1 MKVNRIKEI
10 SNYIRE
16 HENASIDTL
25 CSIFNVSKN
34 TIRRDIAELEEK
46 GIIKKVYGGIT
57 LNIDEKDTIPFN
69 QREIKNKDIKVVLAE
84 LASNLVED
92 NDIIFI
98 DSGTTTVHMIPFLAN
113 RRNLTIIT
121 NNLNVL
127 VMSLDYPNLNVLSTG
142 GSLFR
147 EANSFIGIEAIHFLN
162 NYNIGKA
169 FMASTGVSIS
179 NGITNSSSFEYQIK
193 KTVVQKSN
201 KIIVLADSSKL
212 DVASLMTYCDL
223 KDIDALVTDNIL
235 PEAYY
240 KFFKDNHIDAIIPT
254 K

>member
-10 SNYIRE
+10 SNYIHE

-57 LNIDEKDTIPFN
+57 LNIDEKDTVPFN

-147 EANSFIGIEAIHFLN
+147 EANSFIGIEAIDFLD

-212 DVASLMTYCDL
+212 DVTSLMTYCNL
-223 KDIDALVTDNIL
+223 KDIDALVTDKTL
-235 PEAYY
+235 PEEYY
-240 KFFKDNHIDAIIPT
+240 KFFKDNNINAIIPT